1 MPARL
6 RQSCVGIY
14 RRLPSRFFVLRAAA
28 NMAILRWNET
38 VTLRRWIFIMSLRN
52 SPAGY
57 GALTKLFHWLI
68 ALLILLQYISA
79 NIMLRT
85 STEAKTLGLGQGTYY
100 NWHKSLGLVVL
111 LVMLARLTN
120 RWVGKLP
127 PWAPTL
133 TTLEQIIVH
142 RTEQVLYGTL
152 LIVPLS
158 GFVYVMAGNYGVLLF
173 GLWDLPNPIG
183 TAPLMAK
190 VALWVHVGFATLL
203 LLPLGT
209 HLGLVLGHQF
219 GLRDRLIHRM
229 LPGRTT
235 RQ

>member
-1 MPARL
+1 MPL
-6 RQSCVGIY
+6 
-14 RRLPSRFFVLRAAA
+14 L
-28 NMAILRWNET
+28 
-38 VTLRRWIFIMSLRN
+38 N
-52 SPAGY
+52 SAAGY

-68 ALLILLQYISA
+68 ALLIVLQYASA

-85 STEAKTLGLGQGTYY
+85 SAEATTLGLSQDTYY

-111 LVMLARLTN
+111 LIVLARLAN
-120 RWVGKLP
+120 RRIGELP

-133 TTLEQIIVH
+133 TPLEQRIVH
-142 RTEQVLYGTL
+142 RTEQLLYGAL
-152 LIVPLS
+152 LIMPLS

-183 TAPLMAK
+183 PAPVTAEI
-190 VALWVHVGFATLL
+190 ALWVHVAFAMLL

-209 HLGLVLGHQF
+209 HLGLVLGHHF

-235 RQ
+235 RP

>member
-1 MPARL
+1 MPL
-6 RQSCVGIY
+6 
-14 RRLPSRFFVLRAAA
+14 L
-28 NMAILRWNET
+28 
-38 VTLRRWIFIMSLRN
+38 N

-68 ALLILLQYISA
+68 ALLVLLQYISA

-85 STEAKTLGLGQGTYY
+85 ATETTTLGLGQGTYY

-111 LVMLARLTN
+111 LVMLARLAN
-120 RWVGKLP
+120 RGIGKLP

-133 TTLEQIIVH
+133 TPLEQTIIH
-142 RTEQVLYGTL
+142 RTEQLLYGTL
-152 LIVPLS
+152 LIMPLS
-158 GFVYVMAGNYGVLLF
+158 GFLYVMAGNYGVRLF

-183 TAPLMAK
+183 PAPLTAEI
-190 VALWVHVGFATLL
+190 ALWVHVGCAMLL

-209 HLGLVLGHQF
+209 HVSLVLGHHF

-229 LPGRTT
+229 LPGRTI
-235 RQ
+235 RL

>member
-1 MPARL
+1 
-6 RQSCVGIY
+6 
-14 RRLPSRFFVLRAAA
+14 
-28 NMAILRWNET
+28 
-38 VTLRRWIFIMSLRN
+38 MSLFN

-85 STEAKTLGLGQGTYY
+85 PAEGKTLGLGQGTYY

-111 LVMLARLTN
+111 LVVLARLVN
-120 RWVGKLP
+120 RRVGKLP
-127 PWAPTL
+127 PWAGTL
-133 TTLEQIIVH
+133 TTLEQIIMH
-142 RTEQVLYGTL
+142 RTEQLLYGTL

-158 GFVYVMAGNYGVLLF
+158 GLLYVMAGNYGVLLF

-183 TAPLMAK
+183 PAPLVAEI
-190 VALWVHVGFATLL
+190 ALWVHVGCAMLL

-209 HLGLVLGHQF
+209 HLGLVLGHHF

-235 RQ
+235 RP